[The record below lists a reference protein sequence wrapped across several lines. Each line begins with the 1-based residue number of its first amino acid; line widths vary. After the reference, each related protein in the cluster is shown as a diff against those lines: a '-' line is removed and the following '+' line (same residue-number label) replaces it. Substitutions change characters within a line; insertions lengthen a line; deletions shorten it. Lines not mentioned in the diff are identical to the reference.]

1 MAMDMPTPARS
12 FRLAPAAHGLVWFWR
27 MAMLLLI
34 APHIARAQVS
44 HQLLDEARL
53 QQPGSLCGLRLDDAA
68 EDAAGLY
75 DERLLRHIFS
85 NLLSNAVKY
94 SPQGGHVS
102 FRVSADARAGTCC
115 TVRLPVAA

>member
-12 FRLAPAAHGLVWFWR
+12 FRLAPAAHGLVCFWR

-34 APHIARAQVS
+34 APHIARALAG

-53 QQPGSLCGLRLDDAA
+53 LQPGSLCELRLD
-68 EDAAGLY
+68 
-75 DERLLRHIFS
+75 F
-85 NLLSNAVKY
+85 
-94 SPQGGHVS
+94 
-102 FRVSADARAGTCC
+102 